1 MDPHIEPSAE
11 LQQTV
16 NNESDYD
23 IVSLPASDGSD
34 VQTADEDNLMN
45 EKVKEDQMY
54 DQQPMKLAFVDAAHK
69 AAVGTYTIRSQNLEM
84 KPSSVINY
92 RINCKYECAV
102 SKWIDFHRIKY
113 SQTDI
118 HQKSEWKGLIIFMG
132 HYYFIVIWLQ
142 DTTCDVLYG
151 CIAFLNFVGR

>member
-54 DQQPMKLAFVDAAHK
+54 DQQPLKLAFVDAAHK

-92 RINCKYECAV
+92 RINCKYECAQ
-102 SKWIDFHRIKY
+102 IKFRNG
-113 SQTDI
+113 SISIESNIARLISIKNQNGRGSLFLWDI
-118 HQKSEWKGLIIFMG
+118 II
-132 HYYFIVIWLQ
+132 L
-142 DTTCDVLYG
+142 
-151 CIAFLNFVGR
+151 